1 MYLGMTTIGRRGASI
16 AVSASQ
22 LSVLIPVSLSV
33 LIYGD
38 SLSTTQLIGVG
49 VALVSLP
56 LLAAKNTGLSG
67 ALDRDTLALIVI
79 QLVVQGFAQFT
90 SKVLVASGLVVERDA
105 FFVVVFA
112 AATLMTIPV
121 ALRHRGEIRRDDFAY
136 GGFVGVCNIGA
147 NLSTLLA
154 LTLLPG
160 AVVFP
165 LVNSGGL
172 LLVTLLAWLI
182 FKEKIS
188 RVNALGIALTL
199 TAVLL
204 INL

>member
-1 MYLGMTTIGRRGASI
+1 
-16 AVSASQ
+16 
-22 LSVLIPVSLSV
+22 
-33 LIYGD
+33 
-38 SLSTTQLIGVG
+38 
-49 VALVSLP
+49 
-56 LLAAKNTGLSG
+56 
-67 ALDRDTLALIVI
+67 
-79 QLVVQGFAQFT
+79 
-90 SKVLVASGLVVERDA
+90 
-105 FFVVVFA
+105 
-112 AATLMTIPV
+112 
-121 ALRHRGEIRRDDFAY
+121 
-136 GGFVGVCNIGA
+136 VGVCNIGA

-182 FKEKIS
+182 FKEKIN